1 MSNHEGMEIPKIE
14 NPPISIPIEM
24 YQVSGHGDPDS
35 KKYLRDK
42 KQDNLIRSAA
52 KKYGLLDKIQNA
64 PEQERVLLIKQALSQ
79 EDPSV
84 QREAARMIRYAPQQE
99 QVSLWLLISEKI
111 KQALFQKDP
120 TVQREAA
127 MIIWYAPAQEQ
138 VSLIK
143 QALSQKDPAV
153 QREAAAMI
161 VCAPA
166 QERVSLQLLISEKI
180 KQALSQEDP
189 AVQREAAG
197 MIRYAPTQEQVSL
210 IKQALSQK
218 DPAVQREAAVMIECA
233 PAQERVSLQLLIS
246 EKIKQALSQKDPTVQ
261 REAAEMI
268 WYVPRREIVSLQL
281 LISEKIKQAL
291 SQEDPAVQREAVG
304 MIRYAPAQKRISLV
318 KIASDAGLGNEI
330 VKPPLYYN
338 SNLDRGRFK
347 REKFHKTGSETTLVG
362 GALKDKLIIRHIKP
376 RAFLAWQKIYENYQ
390 VWQDNGF
397 DYVPI
402 EPIQSYRLN
411 KKGMV
416 DVFSGVLDLS
426 LAEWSEI
433 SGNIFIKELEEQ
445 RDKIISILESQ
456 GIRHGHTH
464 DNNFVLRFFR
474 DQDGNPDLTKVPRLY
489 AIDFDMAVS
498 P

>member
-84 QREAARMIRYAPQQE
+84 QREAAAMIRCAPEQE
-99 QVSLWLLISEKI
+99 Q
-111 KQALFQKDP
+111 
-120 TVQREAA
+120 
-127 MIIWYAPAQEQ
+127 
-138 VSLIK
+138 
-143 QALSQKDPAV
+143 
-153 QREAAAMI
+153 
-161 VCAPA
+161 
-166 QERVSLQLLISEKI
+166 VSLQLLISEKI

-218 DPAVQREAAVMIECA
+218 
-233 PAQERVSLQLLIS
+233 
-246 EKIKQALSQKDPTVQ
+246 
-261 REAAEMI
+261 
-268 WYVPRREIVSLQL
+268 
-281 LISEKIKQAL
+281 
-291 SQEDPAVQREAVG
+291 DPAVQREAVG

-376 RAFLAWQKIYENYQ
+376 RAFLAWRKIYEHYQ

>member
-52 KKYGLLDKIQNA
+52 KKYGLLDKVQNA
-64 PEQERVLLIKQALSQ
+64 PEQERVL
-79 EDPSV
+79 
-84 QREAARMIRYAPQQE
+84 
-99 QVSLWLLISEKI
+99 
-111 KQALFQKDP
+111 
-120 TVQREAA
+120 
-127 MIIWYAPAQEQ
+127 
-138 VSLIK
+138 LIK

-161 VCAPA
+161 VCSPA

-218 DPAVQREAAVMIECA
+218 
-233 PAQERVSLQLLIS
+233 
-246 EKIKQALSQKDPTVQ
+246 
-261 REAAEMI
+261 
-268 WYVPRREIVSLQL
+268 
-281 LISEKIKQAL
+281 
-291 SQEDPAVQREAVG
+291 DPAVQREAVG

-376 RAFLAWQKIYENYQ
+376 RAFLAWRKIYEHYQ

>member
-84 QREAARMIRYAPQQE
+84 QREAARMIRYAPEQE

-189 AVQREAAG
+189 A
-197 MIRYAPTQEQVSL
+197 
-210 IKQALSQK
+210 
-218 DPAVQREAAVMIECA
+218 
-233 PAQERVSLQLLIS
+233 
-246 EKIKQALSQKDPTVQ
+246 VQ

-411 KKGMV
+411 KKGLV

-426 LAEWSEI
+426 LAQWAEV
-433 SGNIFIKELEEQ
+433 SGYMFMEELGKQ
-445 RDKIISILESQ
+445 KHNIISVLERQ

-464 DNNFVLRFFR
+464 DRNFVLRFFR
-474 DQDGNPDLTKVPRLY
+474 NKDGNSDLNQVPRLY
-489 AIDFDMAVS
+489 AIDFDAAF
-498 P
+498 

>member
-84 QREAARMIRYAPQQE
+84 QREAARMIRYAPEQE

-138 VSLIK
+138 VSLIN

-197 MIRYAPTQEQVSL
+197 IIRYAPTQEQVSLIKQALSQKDPSVQREAVRMIRYAPTQEQVSL

-218 DPAVQREAAVMIECA
+218 DPSVQREAAVMIECA

-304 MIRYAPAQKRISLV
+304 MIRDAPAQKRISLV

-433 SGNIFIKELEEQ
+433 SGNIFIKELEE
-445 RDKIISILESQ
+445 
-456 GIRHGHTH
+456 
-464 DNNFVLRFFR
+464 
-474 DQDGNPDLTKVPRLY
+474 
-489 AIDFDMAVS
+489 
-498 P
+498 

>member
-84 QREAARMIRYAPQQE
+84 QREAARMIRYAPEQE

-127 MIIWYAPAQEQ
+127 RI
-138 VSLIK
+138 
-143 QALSQKDPAV
+143 
-153 QREAAAMI
+153 
-161 VCAPA
+161 
-166 QERVSLQLLISEKI
+166 
-180 KQALSQEDP
+180 
-189 AVQREAAG
+189 
-197 MIRYAPTQEQVSL
+197 IRYAPAQEQVSL

>member
-84 QREAARMIRYAPQQE
+84 QREAARMIRYAPEQE

-138 VSLIK
+138 
-143 QALSQKDPAV
+143 
-153 QREAAAMI
+153 
-161 VCAPA
+161 
-166 QERVSLQLLISEKI
+166 
-180 KQALSQEDP
+180 
-189 AVQREAAG
+189 
-197 MIRYAPTQEQVSL
+197 
-210 IKQALSQK
+210 
-218 DPAVQREAAVMIECA
+218 
-233 PAQERVSLQLLIS
+233 VSLQLLIS

>member
-64 PEQERVLLIKQALSQ
+64 PEQE
-79 EDPSV
+79 
-84 QREAARMIRYAPQQE
+84 

-143 QALSQKDPAV
+143 QALSQKDP
-153 QREAAAMI
+153 
-161 VCAPA
+161 
-166 QERVSLQLLISEKI
+166 S
-180 KQALSQEDP
+180 
-189 AVQREAAG
+189 
-197 MIRYAPTQEQVSL
+197 
-210 IKQALSQK
+210 
-218 DPAVQREAAVMIECA
+218 VQREAAVMIECA

-246 EKIKQALSQKDPTVQ
+246 EKIKQALSQKDP
-261 REAAEMI
+261 
-268 WYVPRREIVSLQL
+268 
-281 LISEKIKQAL
+281 
-291 SQEDPAVQREAVG
+291 AVQREAVG
-304 MIRYAPAQKRISLV
+304 MIWYAPGQKRISLV

-445 RDKIISILESQ
+445 RDKIISILIWPFLLRLGNMKLLNKDYYDLSRLHYSRERSKTEKFKERF
-456 GIRHGHTH
+456 GL
-464 DNNFVLRFFR
+464 DFFV
-474 DQDGNPDLTKVPRLY
+474 
-489 AIDFDMAVS
+489 
-498 P
+498 

>member
-84 QREAARMIRYAPQQE
+84 QREAARMIRYAPEQE

-218 DPAVQREAAVMIECA
+218 DPSVQREAAVMIECA

>member
-143 QALSQKDPAV
+143 QALSQKDP
-153 QREAAAMI
+153 
-161 VCAPA
+161 
-166 QERVSLQLLISEKI
+166 S
-180 KQALSQEDP
+180 
-189 AVQREAAG
+189 
-197 MIRYAPTQEQVSL
+197 
-210 IKQALSQK
+210 
-218 DPAVQREAAVMIECA
+218 VQREAAVMIECA

-362 GALKDKLIIRHIKP
+362 GALKDKLSIRHIKP

-402 EPIQSYRLN
+402 DPIQSYRLN

>member
-64 PEQERVLLIKQALSQ
+64 PEQERVL
-79 EDPSV
+79 
-84 QREAARMIRYAPQQE
+84 
-99 QVSLWLLISEKI
+99 
-111 KQALFQKDP
+111 
-120 TVQREAA
+120 
-127 MIIWYAPAQEQ
+127 
-138 VSLIK
+138 LIK

-218 DPAVQREAAVMIECA
+218 DPSVQREAAVMIECA

>member
-143 QALSQKDPAV
+143 QALSQKDP
-153 QREAAAMI
+153 
-161 VCAPA
+161 
-166 QERVSLQLLISEKI
+166 S
-180 KQALSQEDP
+180 
-189 AVQREAAG
+189 
-197 MIRYAPTQEQVSL
+197 
-210 IKQALSQK
+210 
-218 DPAVQREAAVMIECA
+218 VQREAAVMIECA

>member
-218 DPAVQREAAVMIECA
+218 DPSVQREAAVMIECA
-233 PAQERVSLQLLIS
+233 PTQEQV
-246 EKIKQALSQKDPTVQ
+246 
-261 REAAEMI
+261 
-268 WYVPRREIVSLQL
+268 
-281 LISEKIKQAL
+281 
-291 SQEDPAVQREAVG
+291 
-304 MIRYAPAQKRISLV
+304 SLV